1 MEVGAHLAYTT
12 GLTAGQTRGLEK
24 TVLSASVP
32 WPISE
37 HSAWGGKN
45 SSREASEDAHHSALP
60 TCMRPKE
67 KSCWVGG
74 STSWVEA
81 EGCSFPQPWSGDLTP
96 DSKC

>member
-1 MEVGAHLAYTT
+1 MGVGAHLAYTGLSDTT
-12 GLTAGQTRGLEK
+12 GLTAGQTQGLEK
-24 TVLSASVP
+24 TMLSASIHC

-37 HSAWGGKN
+37 RSTWGGKN
-45 SSREASEDAHHSALP
+45 SSREGSEDAHHSALP

-67 KSCWVGG
+67 KSCWVG
-74 STSWVEA
+74 A